1 METTRQNIVDALRR
15 AGLEQEAEQAES
27 SLPESGEFDEMVKR
41 CEAHGI
47 SRGMLVD
54 LLGGSP

>member
-1 METTRQNIVDALRR
+1 MVKLSDL

-41 CEAHGI
+41 GEAHGI